1 MRQDSGLAASPR
13 VLYILRV
20 EREGMLSFCSSAVDG
35 QALLRNGAPLWTV
48 SVNSGRRHR
57 MSSRGAKDDLPLTT
71 RIEVLQ

>member
-35 QALLRNGAPLWTV
+35 QALCQAVAPWA
-48 SVNSGRRHR
+48 RE
-57 MSSRGAKDDLPLTT
+57 DLLPASDTATQPGVPPQKHPQADPLS
-71 RIEVLQ
+71 